1 MGPGP
6 RRWAAAFAIATLVV
20 GGCSSTNYKGRLNA
34 ARNTRV
40 DASAPLPAAPA
51 DVPAAPT
58 DPTAPFA
65 PPVAGGNSAGS
76 AASGEASAAASA
88 PAAPG
93 RARAGETSGSGAGSG
108 GPGPRTGA
116 AATPVGGSSHDGGG
130 ASPGGGPAPSP
141 AAGSAPAPGAP
152 TPAGPK
158 ILGPEAGQG
167 FTAST
172 ISVGFTLI
180 DETSSQGSALIGAK
194 NTNFGKTRLQA
205 QAVVDHVNANGGI
218 AGRRVVPVFHTIN
231 ILSETWDTSAQGSCS
246 AFTEDNKTVAGIAAV
261 IQLSEVFTHCLARHN
276 TIAVVNGRGVRDDK
290 MLGEL
295 GDLVSMPA
303 RVSATRWGALTV
315 DGLAELGYFDAGAKV
330 GLIRFDTAPLNRAVG
345 DVVKPRLAAKKVT
358 VAADEIISHPDS
370 VNGFGATSAQ
380 ISNAV
385 LRMRSAGVTHV
396 LPIDDHG
403 IMVYL
408 LLPQAESQGFRPRYG
423 VSTNNLPFVME
434 ENAPKEQMK
443 GAVGVG
449 WLPGDDVADAR
460 TPDNPVEKL
469 CAGIFK
475 RAGAELPS
483 RYAYSNAMNY
493 CDSLLFLQAAYSR
506 APSLTVTGFR
516 AGAAALGT
524 SYASPYT
531 FATDFRNRVD
541 GPSAWR
547 PFRFQPDC
555 TCFRYEGANR
565 SF

>member
-1 MGPGP
+1 MRVDVAAPGSP
-6 RRWAAAFAIATLVV
+6 TPEEATTPGAAAPEATSPGV
-20 GGCSSTNYKGRLNA
+20 GGEADNGASTATGLQPAGGSSTGAVR
-34 ARNTRV
+34 
-40 DASAPLPAAPA
+40 DASAG
-51 DVPAAPT
+51 V
-58 DPTAPFA
+58 
-65 PPVAGGNSAGS
+65 SAR
-76 AASGEASAAASA
+76 ASGTGSGAVSGSDSSSA
-88 PAAPG
+88 PAGSG
-93 RARAGETSGSGAGSG
+93 RAGTSESLPGQRAGGGQGQGGSRTAGGA
-108 GPGPRTGA
+108 PTPP
-116 AATPVGGSSHDGGG
+116 AAT
-130 ASPGGGPAPSP
+130 
-141 AAGSAPAPGAP
+141 PAPGAP
-152 TPAGPK
+152 EPSGPK
-158 ILGPEAGQG
+158 VPGPESGQG

-172 ISVGFTLI
+172 INIGITLI
-180 DETSSQGSALIGAK
+180 DETASRGAGLIGAK
-194 NTNFGKTRLQA
+194 NTNFGNTRLQA
-205 QAVVDHVNANGGI
+205 QSIVDHVNANGGI
-218 AGRRVVPVFHTIN
+218 GGRKVVPVFHTIN

-276 TIAVVNGRGVRDDK
+276 TIAVVNGRGVRDDR

-303 RVSATRWGALTV
+303 RLSATRWGTLTV

-330 GLIRFDTAPLNRAVG
+330 GLVRFDTAPLNRTVA
-345 DVVKPRLAAKKVT
+345 DVMKPRLAARKVS
-358 VAADEIISHPDS
+358 VVADEIISHPDS

-434 ENAPKEQMK
+434 ENAPKEQLK
-443 GAVGVG
+443 GTVGVG
-449 WLPGDDVADAR
+449 WLPGDDVAEAR
-460 TPDNPVEKL
+460 TPDNPAEKT

-493 CDSLLFLQAAYSR
+493 CDSLLFLQAAFGR
-506 APSLTVTGFR
+506 APSLTVAGFR
-516 AGAAALGT
+516 AGAAALGS

-531 FATDFRNRVD
+531 FATDFGRKRVD

-547 PFRFQPDC
+547 AFRFQPDC
-555 TCFRYEGANR
+555 TCFRYEGGNR
-565 SF
+565 PL